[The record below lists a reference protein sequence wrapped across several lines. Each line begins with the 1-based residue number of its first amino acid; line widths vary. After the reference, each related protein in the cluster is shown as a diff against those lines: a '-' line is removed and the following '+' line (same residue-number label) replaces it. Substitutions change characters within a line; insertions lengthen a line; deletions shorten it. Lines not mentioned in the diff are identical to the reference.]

1 MLAPVPGRPGC
12 PLGESFGPKPEGE
25 WRTTHPAV
33 RGSRQGATAGE
44 GPSEAERLGTGLDDV
59 RPVGEPVDQRLT
71 ETRVRKDLSPLREW
85 QVGGDNDRGPLR
97 AIGDHLEQELG
108 AEFGEWHVAELV
120 EADQLDPLP
129 TAERTAQGVGGA
141 GLDQLVDQGG

>member
-44 GPSEAERLGTGLDDV
+44 GPSEAERLGAGLDDV

-71 ETRVRKDLSPLREW
+71 ETWVRKDLPPFGER
-85 QVGGDNDRGPLR
+85 QVGGDDDRGPLR

-108 AEFGEWHVAELV
+108 TKLGERHIAEFVD
-120 EADQLDPLP
+120 ADQLDALP
-129 TAERTAQGVGGA
+129 ASE
-141 GLDQLVDQGG
+141 